1 LHIRLSVWLDRPSGV
16 AIEQYPRRYAAA
28 NASGK
33 PAPAAASRE
42 AVPIREARM
51 NDHYFGLLRVF
62 LRAYLDPFWFWGWN
76 AEGELCD
83 EKKELLSMLN

>member
-1 LHIRLSVWLDRPSGV
+1 
-16 AIEQYPRRYAAA
+16 
-28 NASGK
+28 
-33 PAPAAASRE
+33 
-42 AVPIREARM
+42 M